1 VPLAAPVLEA
11 LRAWRKLQ
19 AADQLV
25 WGRDWADNDLVFTRE
40 DGTAVPGP
48 WVSTRFE
55 TLAYRAGLPPVRF
68 HDLRHGAASLAKAA
82 GLDSKY
88 IAALLGHARSSFTD
102 DVYILLFPEVA
113 NAAAEAAAAIVP
125 RKGHAQREA
134 ERLASPQ

>member
-1 VPLAAPVLEA
+1 M
-11 LRAWRKLQ
+11 
-19 AADQLV
+19 
-25 WGRDWADNDLVFTRE
+25 FTRE
-40 DGTAVPGP
+40 DGTAVPGQ

-102 DVYILLFPEVA
+102 DVYVTLFPEVTK
-113 NAAAEAAAAIVP
+113 AAAEAAAAVVP
-125 RKGHAQREA
+125 RG
-134 ERLASPQ
+134 RLARDKRSSESYPEGR